1 MSKQLTYKIETLQL
15 LNQLS
20 SISSK
25 LIIKKKDDKIIINRK
40 NDSEQIAFNFEAPIE
55 DFCFGDEE
63 IAFLDF
69 PEFYQLISVFKN
81 PDIAQN
87 ENKMVISKEKS
98 KIKYILCDTEAL
110 NESPKPLKNIDYDC
124 TFELKQ
130 DEIKNI
136 SKMIGLINSDNT
148 NLNFSDGKLM
158 ITFMNETH
166 ENTYEKEFESVSS
179 NGDEFDFIIP
189 SEIFTIL
196 PSGDY
201 DAMISKEG
209 LFVLKL
215 KNDRINLK
223 IITSELEDR

>member
-1 MSKQLTYKIETLQL
+1 
-15 LNQLS
+15 
-20 SISSK
+20 
-25 LIIKKKDDKIIINRK
+25 
-40 NDSEQIAFNFEAPIE
+40 
-55 DFCFGDEE
+55 
-63 IAFLDF
+63 
-69 PEFYQLISVFKN
+69 
-81 PDIAQN
+81 
-87 ENKMVISKEKS
+87 
-98 KIKYILCDTEAL
+98 
-110 NESPKPLKNIDYDC
+110 
-124 TFELKQ
+124 LKQ

-215 KNDRINLK
+215 KNDRISLK